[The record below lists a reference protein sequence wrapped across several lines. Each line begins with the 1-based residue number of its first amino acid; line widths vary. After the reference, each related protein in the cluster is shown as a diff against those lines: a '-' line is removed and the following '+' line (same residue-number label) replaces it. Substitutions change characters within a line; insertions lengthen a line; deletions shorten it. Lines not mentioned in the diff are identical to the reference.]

1 MYDHIVL
8 ISIDTLRSD
17 GISANPLRLWPDVY
31 PELSAPAT
39 PVLDDLV
46 GRGAFFANCVS
57 AAPYTSASH
66 ATILSG
72 KWPLR
77 HGVFEFFNR
86 KLGTDTLFTRAQ
98 RAGYATLLK
107 SDFPLIL
114 GPTLGFDRGVDTF
127 VAEDDK
133 AYLASLAE
141 TSRSV
146 SLVHFGGVHV
156 PYGFHNLH
164 YGGDAYRAKLSKL
177 EADFGGPDQLPKDQ
191 LIETYRD
198 EEDLRY
204 LLRYKRVVQELWQ
217 ADRAE
222 EIFGLYLEGI
232 EYFLAT
238 RFTPFIERLFRAT
251 AGRRTLVV
259 LFGDHGEEYSAES
272 FGHFNSVTEG
282 VLRVPLLFF
291 GDDVAPGCYTERVRT
306 VEILPTIA
314 ELMGNLPIAHLKL
327 DGASLASTV
336 RDGSTYPLRP
346 GFAQAYVADTAK
358 SINFQQQLMN
368 KEARPGGLPH
378 VLAKEVV
385 WDGRYRLTRELAKFS
400 DYFGSGGL
408 GPIEPV
414 VRLERFDEDEK
425 PRPHGDPHVAA
436 RLLAL
441 IDDYNTLSSVPRT

>member
-8 ISIDTLRSD
+8 MSIDTLRAD
-17 GISANPLRLWPDVY
+17 GISANPLRLWPDTY
-31 PELSAPAT
+31 PGLSAPAT

-46 GRGAFFANCVS
+46 GQGAFFANCVS

-66 ATILSG
+66 ATLLSG

-86 KLGTDTLFTRAQ
+86 TLTTETLFTRAR

-127 VAEDDK
+127 VVEDDE
-133 AYLASLAE
+133 AYLASLAA

-156 PYGFHNLH
+156 PYGFHNLR
-164 YGGDAYRAKLSKL
+164 YGGDAYRTKLTKL
-177 EADFGGPDQLPKDQ
+177 EADLGRPDQLPKDQ

-198 EEDLRY
+198 EEDLRH
-204 LLRYKRVVQELWQ
+204 LLRYKRIVQELWQ

-232 EYFLAT
+232 EHFLAT
-238 RFTPFIERLFRAT
+238 RFAPFLERLFAAT

-259 LFGDHGEEYSAES
+259 LFGDHGEEYGADS

-282 VLRVPLLFF
+282 VLRVPLLFL
-291 GDDVAPGCYTERVRT
+291 GDDVAPGCHTGRVRT
-306 VEILPTIA
+306 VDVMPTIA
-314 ELMGNLPIAHLKL
+314 ALMGDLQTSHLKL
-327 DGASLASTV
+327 DGASLAPTV
-336 RDGSTYPLRP
+336 REAAPYPVRP
-346 GFAQAYVADTAK
+346 AFAQAYVADTVR
-358 SINFQQQLMN
+358 SIDFQQQLLN
-368 KEARPGGLPH
+368 KEAGPGGLPH
-378 VLAKEVV
+378 LLAKEVV
-385 WDGRYRLTRELAKFS
+385 WDRSYRLTRELADFS

-414 VRLERFDEDEK
+414 VRLERFDEEEK
-425 PRPHGDPHVAA
+425 PRPYEDPTVEAQLLG
-436 RLLAL
+436 LLA
-441 IDDYNTLSSVPRT
+441 DYNTLSGNPRS